1 MLRSLRL
8 LLVTLAAGAA
18 PLFAAPAVGVAAP
31 DFSAKDAAGKPV
43 KLSDHK
49 GKIVVLE
56 WFNPGCPFVK
66 KFYEP
71 GKMQEL
77 QKTYAAKGVVWITV
91 ASTAAKHRDHLDG
104 PALTRKAAEWK
115 AAPAVILDDTDGA
128 VARLYAAKTTPHLFV
143 VGPDGKLLYKGA
155 IDSIRSTDSEDIA
168 KATPWLANAIDA
180 ALAGKTPEPA
190 DTKPYGCGIKR

>member
-1 MLRSLRL
+1 MRHYLRI
-8 LLVTLAAGAA
+8 LLVSLAAGSAS
-18 PLFAAPAVGVAAP
+18 LFADPAVGAPAP
-31 DFSAKDAAGKPV
+31 DFAAKDAAGRAV

-66 KFYEP
+66 KFYAP

-91 ASTAAKHRDHLDG
+91 ASTKAKHPDHLDG
-104 PALTRKAAEWK
+104 AALTKKAAEWK
-115 AAPAVILDDTDGA
+115 ASPAVILDDTDGA

-143 VGPDGKLLYKGA
+143 VGADGKLLYKGA
-155 IDSIRSTDSEDIA
+155 IDSGRSPKSDDIA
-168 KATPWLANAIDA
+168 GATPYLANALDA

-190 DTKPYGCGIKR
+190 DTKPYGCGVKL